1 MRQLKYEPSSMSD
14 YFDFSSLDLKKLPGI
29 IVKLT
34 VLLLVGICLSA
45 SKSVQAQPHGDCHF
59 HLLDFLQNGEFD
71 NRDGAFPCN
80 ASGLMEDGRYFQLP
94 YGERYRRLTGLIDVT
109 ERHNIADVV
118 VCGMPFVK
126 KWAEDDFFLRPK
138 YYLDSSSRVKAARDT
153 DLQIAAAFMDYR
165 RRFAGNRTQ
174 LDKLTRLHPFI
185 CGLDT
190 TDLGAVDLAVKRI
203 QEYPGVWEGLGELMS
218 RHDDLTNLT
227 TGERPRAN
235 HPSFTRLFK
244 FAGLVSLPISIHHNV
259 APISRNDSETK
270 QPLYLGEFLDLLKIT
285 INNEANMS
293 NRPKVIWCHAGIS
306 RRIVVENY
314 HQILERILDEY
325 HENLYLDLSW
335 VVLGSYVY
343 KNLDKWVAL
352 INKHPNNF
360 LIGSD
365 SVGKYSGIP
374 IELRKYQALLNALP
388 DQTRSKVAY
397 KNLNRILHEAKA
409 TRIKKGLGDGGITLP
424 LDFSLSEN
432 FGLEALYKK

>member
-1 MRQLKYEPSSMSD
+1 MKP
-14 YFDFSSLDLKKLPGI
+14 I
-29 IVKLT
+29 
-34 VLLLVGICLSA
+34 VLLLAGICLSA
-45 SKSVQAQPHGDCHF
+45 GQSVQSQPYGDCHF

-80 ASGLMEDGRYFQLP
+80 ASGLMKDGRYFQLP
-94 YGERYRRLTGLIDVT
+94 YGERHRRLTGLIDVT
-109 ERHNIADVV
+109 DKHNIADVV

-153 DLQIAAAFMDYR
+153 DLQVAAAFMDYK
-165 RRFAGNRTQ
+165 RRFAGDKTQ
-174 LDKLTRLHPFI
+174 LDKLTRLHPFV

-203 QEYPGVWEGLGELMS
+203 REYPGIWEGLGELMS

-235 HPSFTRLFK
+235 HPSFIRLFK
-244 FAGLVSLPISIHHNV
+244 FAGRVSLPVSIHHNV
-259 APISRNDSETK
+259 APISRNESELK
-270 QPLYLGEFLDLLKIT
+270 QPLYLDEFLALLKNT
-285 INNEANMS
+285 IHDAANAA

-314 HQILERILDEY
+314 RQTLERILDEY
-325 HENLYLDLSW
+325 NEYLYLDLSW
-335 VVLGSYVY
+335 VVLGAYVY
-343 KNLDKWVAL
+343 KNLEEWVAL
-352 INKHPNNF
+352 IQKYPDNF

-374 IELRKYQALLNALP
+374 MELKKYQALLSALP
-388 DQTRSKVAY
+388 AETRSKVAY
-397 KNLNRILHEAKA
+397 KNLASILDKSEAERNR
-409 TRIKKGLGDGGITLP
+409 KGFGKGGITLP
-424 LDFSLSEN
+424 HEFSLPEN
-432 FGLEALYKK
+432 FGLEGLGKR

>member
-1 MRQLKYEPSSMSD
+1 MKP
-14 YFDFSSLDLKKLPGI
+14 I
-29 IVKLT
+29 
-34 VLLLVGICLSA
+34 VLLLAGICLSA
-45 SKSVQAQPHGDCHF
+45 GQSVQAQPYGDCHF

-80 ASGLMEDGRYFQLP
+80 ASGLMKDGRYFQLP
-94 YGERYRRLTGLIDVT
+94 YGERHRRLTGLIDVT
-109 ERHNIADVV
+109 DKHNIADVV

-153 DLQIAAAFMDYR
+153 DLQVAAAFMDYK
-165 RRFAGNRTQ
+165 RRFAGDKTQ
-174 LDKLTRLHPFI
+174 LDKLTRLHPFV

-190 TDLGAVDLAVKRI
+190 TDLGAVDLAIKRI
-203 QEYPGVWEGLGELMS
+203 REYPGVWEGLGELMS

-235 HPSFTRLFK
+235 HPSFIRLFK
-244 FAGLVSLPISIHHNV
+244 FAGRVSLPVSIHHNV
-259 APISRNDSETK
+259 APISRNESELK
-270 QPLYLGEFLDLLKIT
+270 QPLYLDEFLALLKNT
-285 INNEANMS
+285 IHDEANAA

-314 HQILERILDEY
+314 RQTLERILDDY

-335 VVLGSYVY
+335 VVLGAYVY
-343 KNLDKWVAL
+343 KNLDEWVAL
-352 INKHPNNF
+352 IQKYPDNF

-374 IELRKYQALLNALP
+374 MELKKYQALLSALP
-388 DQTRSKVAY
+388 AETRSKVAY
-397 KNLNRILHEAKA
+397 KNLASILDKSEAERNR
-409 TRIKKGLGDGGITLP
+409 KGFGKGGITLP
-424 LDFSLSEN
+424 HEFSLPEN
-432 FGLEALYKK
+432 FGLEGLGKR

>member
-1 MRQLKYEPSSMSD
+1 MKP
-14 YFDFSSLDLKKLPGI
+14 I
-29 IVKLT
+29 I
-34 VLLLVGICLSA
+34 LLLVGSCLSA
-45 SKSVQAQPHGDCHF
+45 GQSVQAQPYGDCHF

-80 ASGLMEDGRYFQLP
+80 ASGLMKDGRYFQLP
-94 YGERYRRLTGLIDVT
+94 YGERHRRLTGLIDVT
-109 ERHNIADVV
+109 DKHNIADVV

-153 DLQIAAAFMDYR
+153 DLQVAAAFMDYK
-165 RRFAGNRTQ
+165 RRFAGDKTQ
-174 LDKLTRLHPFI
+174 LDKLTRLHPFV

-190 TDLGAVDLAVKRI
+190 TDQGAVDLAIKRI
-203 QEYPGVWEGLGELMS
+203 REYPGVCEGLGELMS

-235 HPSFTRLFK
+235 HPSFIRLFK
-244 FAGLVSLPISIHHNV
+244 FAGRVSLPVSIHHNV
-259 APISRNDSETK
+259 APISRNESELK
-270 QPLYLGEFLDLLKIT
+270 QPLYLDEFLALLKNT
-285 INNEANMS
+285 IHDEANAA

-314 HQILERILDEY
+314 RQTLERILDDY

-335 VVLGSYVY
+335 VVLGAYVY
-343 KNLDKWVAL
+343 KNLDEWVAL
-352 INKHPNNF
+352 IQKYPDNF

-374 IELRKYQALLNALP
+374 MELKKYQALLSALP
-388 DQTRSKVAY
+388 AETRSKVAY
-397 KNLNRILHEAKA
+397 KNLASILDKSEAERNR
-409 TRIKKGLGDGGITLP
+409 KGFGKGGITLP
-424 LDFSLSEN
+424 HEFSLPEN
-432 FGLEALYKK
+432 FGLEGLGKR

>member
-1 MRQLKYEPSSMSD
+1 MKP
-14 YFDFSSLDLKKLPGI
+14 I
-29 IVKLT
+29 I
-34 VLLLVGICLSA
+34 LLLVGSCLSA
-45 SKSVQAQPHGDCHF
+45 GQSVQAQPYGDCHF

-80 ASGLMEDGRYFQLP
+80 ASGLMKDGRYFQLP
-94 YGERYRRLTGLIDVT
+94 YGERHRRLTGLIDVT
-109 ERHNIADVV
+109 DKHNIADVV

-153 DLQIAAAFMDYR
+153 DLQVAAAFMDYK
-165 RRFAGNRTQ
+165 RRFAGDKTQ
-174 LDKLTRLHPFI
+174 LDKLTRLHPFV

-190 TDLGAVDLAVKRI
+190 TDLGAVDLAIKRI
-203 QEYPGVWEGLGELMS
+203 REYPGVWEGLGELMS

-235 HPSFTRLFK
+235 HPSFIRLFK
-244 FAGLVSLPISIHHNV
+244 FAGRVSLPVSIHHNV
-259 APISRNDSETK
+259 APISRNESELK
-270 QPLYLGEFLDLLKIT
+270 QPLYLDEFLALLKNT
-285 INNEANMS
+285 IHDEANAA

-314 HQILERILDEY
+314 RQTLERILDDY

-335 VVLGSYVY
+335 VVLGAYVY
-343 KNLDKWVAL
+343 KNLDEWVAL
-352 INKHPNNF
+352 IQKYPDNF

-374 IELRKYQALLNALP
+374 MELKKYQALLSALP
-388 DQTRSKVAY
+388 AETRSKVAY
-397 KNLNRILHEAKA
+397 KNLASILDKSEAERNRK
-409 TRIKKGLGDGGITLP
+409 RFGKGGITLP
-424 LDFSLSEN
+424 HEFSLPEN
-432 FGLEALYKK
+432 FGLEGLGKR

>member
-1 MRQLKYEPSSMSD
+1 MKP
-14 YFDFSSLDLKKLPGI
+14 I
-29 IVKLT
+29 
-34 VLLLVGICLSA
+34 VLLLAGICLSA
-45 SKSVQAQPHGDCHF
+45 GQSVQSQPYGDCHF

-80 ASGLMEDGRYFQLP
+80 ASGLMKDGRYFQLP
-94 YGERYRRLTGLIDVT
+94 YGERHRRLTGLIDVT
-109 ERHNIADVV
+109 DKHNIADVV

-153 DLQIAAAFMDYR
+153 DLQVAAAFMDYR
-165 RRFAGNRTQ
+165 RRFAGDKTQ
-174 LDKLTRLHPFI
+174 LDKLTRLHPFV

-190 TDLGAVDLAVKRI
+190 TDLGAVDLAIKRI

-235 HPSFTRLFK
+235 HPSFIRLFK
-244 FAGLVSLPISIHHNV
+244 FAGRVSLPVSIHHNV
-259 APISRNDSETK
+259 APISRNESELK
-270 QPLYLGEFLDLLKIT
+270 QPLYLDEFLALLKNT
-285 INNEANMS
+285 IHNEANAA

-314 HQILERILDEY
+314 RQTLERILDEY
-325 HENLYLDLSW
+325 HEYLYLDLSW
-335 VVLGSYVY
+335 VVLGAYVY
-343 KNLDKWVAL
+343 KNLEEWVAL
-352 INKHPNNF
+352 IQKYPDNF

-374 IELRKYQALLNALP
+374 MELKKYQALLSALP
-388 DQTRSKVAY
+388 AETRSKVAY
-397 KNLNRILHEAKA
+397 KNLASILDKSEAERNR
-409 TRIKKGLGDGGITLP
+409 KGFGKGGITLP
-424 LDFSLSEN
+424 HEFSLPEN
-432 FGLEALYKK
+432 FGLEGLGKR

>member
-1 MRQLKYEPSSMSD
+1 MKP
-14 YFDFSSLDLKKLPGI
+14 I
-29 IVKLT
+29 
-34 VLLLVGICLSA
+34 VLLLAGIFLTAGQSA
-45 SKSVQAQPHGDCHF
+45 QAQPYGDCHF

-80 ASGLMEDGRYFQLP
+80 ASGLMKDGRYFQLP
-94 YGERYRRLTGLIDVT
+94 YGERHRRLTGLIDVT
-109 ERHNIADVV
+109 DKHNIADVV

-153 DLQIAAAFMDYR
+153 DLQVAAAFMDYK
-165 RRFAGNRTQ
+165 RRFAGDKTQ
-174 LDKLTRLHPFI
+174 LDKLTRLHPFV

-190 TDLGAVDLAVKRI
+190 TDLGAVDLAIKRI
-203 QEYPGVWEGLGELMS
+203 REYPGVWEGLGELMS

-235 HPSFTRLFK
+235 HPSFIRLFK
-244 FAGLVSLPISIHHNV
+244 FAGRVSLPVSIHHNV
-259 APISRNDSETK
+259 APISRNESELK
-270 QPLYLGEFLDLLKIT
+270 QPLYLDEFLALLKNT
-285 INNEANMS
+285 IHDEANAA

-314 HQILERILDEY
+314 RQTLERILDDY

-335 VVLGSYVY
+335 VVLGAYVY
-343 KNLDKWVAL
+343 KNLDEWVAL
-352 INKHPNNF
+352 IQKYPDNF

-374 IELRKYQALLNALP
+374 MELKKYQALLSALP
-388 DQTRSKVAY
+388 AETRSKVAY
-397 KNLNRILHEAKA
+397 KNLASILDKSEAERNR
-409 TRIKKGLGDGGITLP
+409 KGFGKGGITLP
-424 LDFSLSEN
+424 HEFSLPEN
-432 FGLEALYKK
+432 FGLEGLGKR

>member
-1 MRQLKYEPSSMSD
+1 MKP
-14 YFDFSSLDLKKLPGI
+14 I
-29 IVKLT
+29 
-34 VLLLVGICLSA
+34 VLLLAGICLSA
-45 SKSVQAQPHGDCHF
+45 GQSVQSQPYGDCHF

-80 ASGLMEDGRYFQLP
+80 ASGLMKDGRYFQLP
-94 YGERYRRLTGLIDVT
+94 YGERHRRLTGLIDVT
-109 ERHNIADVV
+109 DKHNIADVV

-153 DLQIAAAFMDYR
+153 DLQVAAAFMDYK
-165 RRFAGNRTQ
+165 RRFAGDKTQ
-174 LDKLTRLHPFI
+174 LDKLTRLHPFV

-190 TDLGAVDLAVKRI
+190 TDLGAVDLAIKRI
-203 QEYPGVWEGLGELMS
+203 REYPGVWEGLGELMS

-235 HPSFTRLFK
+235 HPSFIRLFK
-244 FAGLVSLPISIHHNV
+244 FAGRVSLPVSIHHNV
-259 APISRNDSETK
+259 APISRNESELK
-270 QPLYLGEFLDLLKIT
+270 QPLYLDEFLALLKNT
-285 INNEANMS
+285 IHDEANAA

-314 HQILERILDEY
+314 RQTLERILDDY

-343 KNLDKWVAL
+343 KNLDEWVAL
-352 INKHPNNF
+352 IQKYPDNF

-374 IELRKYQALLNALP
+374 MELKKYQALLSALP
-388 DQTRSKVAY
+388 AETRSKVAY
-397 KNLNRILHEAKA
+397 KNLASILDKSEAERNR
-409 TRIKKGLGDGGITLP
+409 KGFGKGGITLP
-424 LDFSLSEN
+424 HEFSLPEN
-432 FGLEALYKK
+432 FGLEGLGKR

>member
-1 MRQLKYEPSSMSD
+1 MKP
-14 YFDFSSLDLKKLPGI
+14 I
-29 IVKLT
+29 
-34 VLLLVGICLSA
+34 VLLLAGICLSA
-45 SKSVQAQPHGDCHF
+45 GQYVQSQPYGDCHF

-80 ASGLMEDGRYFQLP
+80 ASGLMKDGRYFQLP
-94 YGERYRRLTGLIDVT
+94 YGERHRRLTGLIDVT
-109 ERHNIADVV
+109 DKHNIADVV

-153 DLQIAAAFMDYR
+153 DLQVAAAFMDYKQ
-165 RRFAGNRTQ
+165 RFAGDKTQ
-174 LDKLTRLHPFI
+174 LDKLTRLHPFV

-190 TDLGAVDLAVKRI
+190 TDLGAVDLAIKRI

-235 HPSFTRLFK
+235 HPSFIRLFK
-244 FAGLVSLPISIHHNV
+244 FAGRVSLPVSIHHNV
-259 APISRNDSETK
+259 APISRNESELK
-270 QPLYLGEFLDLLKIT
+270 QPLYLDEFLALLKNT
-285 INNEANMS
+285 IHDAANAA

-314 HQILERILDEY
+314 RQTLERILDEY
-325 HENLYLDLSW
+325 HEYLYLDLSW
-335 VVLGSYVY
+335 VVLGAYVY
-343 KNLDKWVAL
+343 KNLEEWVAL
-352 INKHPNNF
+352 IQKYPDNF

-374 IELRKYQALLNALP
+374 MELKKYQALLSALP
-388 DQTRSKVAY
+388 AETRSKVAY
-397 KNLNRILHEAKA
+397 KNLASILDKSEAE
-409 TRIKKGLGDGGITLP
+409 RHRKGFGKGGITLP
-424 LDFSLSEN
+424 HEFSLPDN
-432 FGLEALYKK
+432 FGLEGLGKR

>member
-1 MRQLKYEPSSMSD
+1 MKP
-14 YFDFSSLDLKKLPGI
+14 I
-29 IVKLT
+29 I
-34 VLLLVGICLSA
+34 LLLVGSCLSA
-45 SKSVQAQPHGDCHF
+45 GQSVQAQPYGDCHF

-80 ASGLMEDGRYFQLP
+80 ASGLMKDGRYFQLP
-94 YGERYRRLTGLIDVT
+94 YGERHRRLTGLIDVT
-109 ERHNIADVV
+109 DKHNIADVV

-153 DLQIAAAFMDYR
+153 DLQVAAAFMDYK
-165 RRFAGNRTQ
+165 RRFAGDKTQ
-174 LDKLTRLHPFI
+174 LDKLTRLHPFV

-190 TDLGAVDLAVKRI
+190 TDLGAVDLAIKRI
-203 QEYPGVWEGLGELMS
+203 REYPGVCEGLGELMS

-235 HPSFTRLFK
+235 HPSFIRLFK
-244 FAGLVSLPISIHHNV
+244 FAGRVSLPVSIHHNV
-259 APISRNDSETK
+259 APISRNESELK
-270 QPLYLGEFLDLLKIT
+270 QPLYLDEFLALLKNT
-285 INNEANMS
+285 IHDEANAA

-314 HQILERILDEY
+314 RQTLERILDDY

-335 VVLGSYVY
+335 VVLGAYVY
-343 KNLDKWVAL
+343 KNLDEWVAL
-352 INKHPNNF
+352 IQKYPDNF

-374 IELRKYQALLNALP
+374 MELKKYQALLSALP
-388 DQTRSKVAY
+388 AETRSKVAY
-397 KNLNRILHEAKA
+397 KNLASILDKSEAERNR
-409 TRIKKGLGDGGITLP
+409 KGFGKGGITLP
-424 LDFSLSEN
+424 HEFSLPEN
-432 FGLEALYKK
+432 FGLEGLGKR

>member
-1 MRQLKYEPSSMSD
+1 MKP
-14 YFDFSSLDLKKLPGI
+14 I
-29 IVKLT
+29 
-34 VLLLVGICLSA
+34 VLLLAGIFLTA
-45 SKSVQAQPHGDCHF
+45 GQSVQAQPYGDCHF

-80 ASGLMEDGRYFQLP
+80 ASGLMKDGRYFQLP
-94 YGERYRRLTGLIDVT
+94 YGERHRRLTGLIDVT
-109 ERHNIADVV
+109 DKHNIADVV

-153 DLQIAAAFMDYR
+153 DLQVAAAFMDYK
-165 RRFAGNRTQ
+165 RRFAGDKTQ
-174 LDKLTRLHPFI
+174 LDKLTRLHPFV

-190 TDLGAVDLAVKRI
+190 TDLGAVDLAIKRI
-203 QEYPGVWEGLGELMS
+203 REYPGVWEGLGELMS

-235 HPSFTRLFK
+235 HPSFIRLFK
-244 FAGLVSLPISIHHNV
+244 FAGRVSLPVSIHHNV
-259 APISRNDSETK
+259 APISRNESELK
-270 QPLYLGEFLDLLKIT
+270 QPLYLDEFLALLKNT
-285 INNEANMS
+285 IHDEANAA

-314 HQILERILDEY
+314 RQTLERILDDY

-335 VVLGSYVY
+335 VVLGAYVY
-343 KNLDKWVAL
+343 KNLDEWVAL
-352 INKHPNNF
+352 IQKYPDNF

-374 IELRKYQALLNALP
+374 MELKKYQALLSALP
-388 DQTRSKVAY
+388 AETRSKVAY
-397 KNLNRILHEAKA
+397 KNLASILDKSEAERNR
-409 TRIKKGLGDGGITLP
+409 KGFGKGGITLP
-424 LDFSLSEN
+424 HEFSLPEN
-432 FGLEALYKK
+432 FGLEGLGKR

>member
-1 MRQLKYEPSSMSD
+1 MKP
-14 YFDFSSLDLKKLPGI
+14 I
-29 IVKLT
+29 I
-34 VLLLVGICLSA
+34 LLLVGSCLSA
-45 SKSVQAQPHGDCHF
+45 GQSVQAQPYGDCHF

-80 ASGLMEDGRYFQLP
+80 ASGLMKDGRYFQLP
-94 YGERYRRLTGLIDVT
+94 YGERHRRLTGLIDVT
-109 ERHNIADVV
+109 DKHNIADVV

-153 DLQIAAAFMDYR
+153 DLQVAAAFMDYK
-165 RRFAGNRTQ
+165 RRFAGDKTQ
-174 LDKLTRLHPFI
+174 LDKLTRLHPFV

-190 TDLGAVDLAVKRI
+190 TDQGAVDLAIKRI
-203 QEYPGVWEGLGELMS
+203 REYPGVWEGLGELMS

-235 HPSFTRLFK
+235 HPSFIRLFK
-244 FAGLVSLPISIHHNV
+244 FAGRVSLPVSIHHNV
-259 APISRNDSETK
+259 APISRNESELK
-270 QPLYLGEFLDLLKIT
+270 QPLYLDEFLALLKNT
-285 INNEANMS
+285 IHDEANAA

-314 HQILERILDEY
+314 RQTLERILDDY

-343 KNLDKWVAL
+343 KNLDEWVAL
-352 INKHPNNF
+352 IQKYPDNF

-374 IELRKYQALLNALP
+374 MELKKYQALLSALP
-388 DQTRSKVAY
+388 AETWSKVAY
-397 KNLNRILHEAKA
+397 KNLASILDKSEAERNRK
-409 TRIKKGLGDGGITLP
+409 RFGKGGITLP
-424 LDFSLSEN
+424 HEFSLPEN
-432 FGLEALYKK
+432 FGLEGLGKR

>member
-1 MRQLKYEPSSMSD
+1 MKP
-14 YFDFSSLDLKKLPGI
+14 I
-29 IVKLT
+29 
-34 VLLLVGICLSA
+34 VLLLAGIFLTAGQSA
-45 SKSVQAQPHGDCHF
+45 QSQPYGDCHF

-80 ASGLMEDGRYFQLP
+80 ASGLMKDGRYFQLP
-94 YGERYRRLTGLIDVT
+94 YGERHRRLTGLIDVT
-109 ERHNIADVV
+109 DKHNIADVV

-153 DLQIAAAFMDYR
+153 DLQVAAAFMDYK
-165 RRFAGNRTQ
+165 RRFAGDKTQ
-174 LDKLTRLHPFI
+174 LDKLTRLHPFV

-190 TDLGAVDLAVKRI
+190 TDLGAVDLAIKRI
-203 QEYPGVWEGLGELMS
+203 REYPGVWEGLGELMS

-235 HPSFTRLFK
+235 HPSFIRLFK
-244 FAGLVSLPISIHHNV
+244 FAGRVSLPVSIHHNV
-259 APISRNDSETK
+259 APISRNESELK
-270 QPLYLGEFLDLLKIT
+270 QPLYLDEFLGLLKNT
-285 INNEANMS
+285 IHDEANAA

-314 HQILERILDEY
+314 RQTLERILDDY

-335 VVLGSYVY
+335 VVLGAYVY
-343 KNLDKWVAL
+343 KNLDEWVAL
-352 INKHPNNF
+352 IQKYPDNF

-374 IELRKYQALLNALP
+374 MELKKYQALLSALP
-388 DQTRSKVAY
+388 AETRSKVAY
-397 KNLNRILHEAKA
+397 KNLASILDKSEAERNR
-409 TRIKKGLGDGGITLP
+409 KGFGKGGITLP
-424 LDFSLSEN
+424 HEFSLPEN
-432 FGLEALYKK
+432 FGLEGLGKR

>member
-1 MRQLKYEPSSMSD
+1 MLRFIILFIASIGLFNNQFAAAQKY
-14 YFDFSSLDLKKLPGI
+14 
-29 IVKLT
+29 
-34 VLLLVGICLSA
+34 
-45 SKSVQAQPHGDCHF
+45 GDCHF

-94 YGERYRRLTGLIDVT
+94 YGERYRRLTGLLDIAQS
-109 ERHNIADVV
+109 HNIENLI

-153 DLQIAAAFMDYR
+153 DLQVAVAFMDYKKKFKADKAR
-165 RRFAGNRTQ
+165 LKK
-174 LDKLTRLHPFI
+174 LDQLHPFI

-190 TDLGAVDLAVKRI
+190 TDLGAVDLAIKRI
-203 QEYPGVWEGLGELMS
+203 REYPGVWKGLGELMS

-235 HPSFTRLFK
+235 HPSLIRIFK
-244 FAGLVSLPISIHHNV
+244 FAGQVSLPVSIHHNV
-259 APISRNDSETK
+259 APISRNENEVK
-270 QPLYLGEFLDLLKIT
+270 NPLYLNEFLDLLDLT
-285 INNEANMS
+285 ILKES
-293 NRPKVIWCHAGIS
+293 NKNKRPIVIWCHAGIS
-306 RRIVVENY
+306 RRIVIKDYYKVLDN
-314 HQILERILDEY
+314 ILENY

-343 KNLDKWVAL
+343 KDLDNWISL
-352 INKHPNNF
+352 IKKYPNNF

-374 IELRKYQALLNALP
+374 MELKKYRVLLNTLNAE
-388 DQTRSKVAY
+388 TRSKVAY
-397 KNLNRILHEAKA
+397 ENLEKLLNKSEAK
-409 TRIKKGLGDGGITLP
+409 RKLKGFGPGGITLP
-424 LDFSLSEN
+424 LNFQLPDK
-432 FGLEALYKK
+432 FGLENLSSK

>member
-1 MRQLKYEPSSMSD
+1 MKP
-14 YFDFSSLDLKKLPGI
+14 I
-29 IVKLT
+29 
-34 VLLLVGICLSA
+34 VLLLAGICLSA
-45 SKSVQAQPHGDCHF
+45 GQSVQSQPYGDCHF

-80 ASGLMEDGRYFQLP
+80 ASGLMKDGRYFQLP
-94 YGERYRRLTGLIDVT
+94 YGERHRRLTGLIDVT
-109 ERHNIADVV
+109 DKHNIADVV

-153 DLQIAAAFMDYR
+153 DLQVAAAFMDYK
-165 RRFAGNRTQ
+165 RRFAGDKTQ
-174 LDKLTRLHPFI
+174 LDKLTRLHPFV

-190 TDLGAVDLAVKRI
+190 TDLGAVDLAIKRI

-235 HPSFTRLFK
+235 HPSFIRLFK
-244 FAGLVSLPISIHHNV
+244 FAGRVSLPVSIHHNV
-259 APISRNDSETK
+259 APISRNESELK
-270 QPLYLGEFLDLLKIT
+270 QPLYLDEFLALLKNT
-285 INNEANMS
+285 IHDAANAA

-314 HQILERILDEY
+314 RQTLERILDEY
-325 HENLYLDLSW
+325 HEYLYLDLSW
-335 VVLGSYVY
+335 VVLGAYVY
-343 KNLDKWVAL
+343 KNLEEWVAL
-352 INKHPNNF
+352 IQKYPDNF

-374 IELRKYQALLNALP
+374 MELKKYQALLSALP
-388 DQTRSKVAY
+388 AETRSKVAY
-397 KNLNRILHEAKA
+397 KNLASILDKSEAERNR
-409 TRIKKGLGDGGITLP
+409 KGFGKGGITLP
-424 LDFSLSEN
+424 HEFSLPEN
-432 FGLEALYKK
+432 FGLEGLGKR